1 LDNIS
6 PPELK
11 TLLAKYPMLKSL
23 LGNLQIELQTVCT
36 RGKEGMLGNKA
47 DILYALSLGNR
58 VMTDMPGCAPSP
70 GAKDT
75 NIIANYKKIVDAEY
89 GNLIRE
95 LILEITNIGDVV
107 EKITVGLKC
116 LTEEQLTCVTEFY
129 FRKRTWQQICD
140 KLRMSKRNVKYLN
153 EEGINELHP
162 VVRISKEQYKYC
174 MEQLKEKVA

>member
-11 TLLAKYPMLKSL
+11 VLLAKYPMLRSL

-58 VMTDMPGCAPSP
+58 VLTDMPGCAPSP

-75 NIIANYKKIVDAEY
+75 NIIANYKKIVDTEY

-95 LILEITNIGDVV
+95 LILEIANIGDVV
-107 EKITVGLKC
+107 EKIAMGLIC
-116 LTEEQLTCVTEFY
+116 LTEEQLICVTEFY
-129 FRKRTWQQICD
+129 FRKRTWQQVGD
-140 KLRMSKRNVKYLN
+140 KMRLTSGSAKWIGKEAVVS
-153 EEGINELHP
+153 LHP
-162 VVRISKEQYKYC
+162 VIRISKEQFGYC
-174 MEQLKEKVA
+174 MKQLKEKVA